1 MWESSS
7 WQKPK
12 QSWDSTG
19 WMDTTSCQATGLSS
33 QSSTD
38 VLVCGSGSVC
48 EPWPSWE
55 EAQTMG
61 SNSKDGNSVVAVKE
75 ETDQEVIPEHFP
87 FLALRIPATLDF
99 AIESDRFAKNRRR
112 IKCDGCPMIVEYH
125 DSMCR
130 YLGQFLHRSMMKG
143 HSYIDLRSYWAA
155 SRFDATFLC
164 IKCLGKDKP
173 EMSEADL
180 KKHFNMF
187 DSSKQERA
195 AKARLNR

>member
-1 MWESSS
+1 M
-7 WQKPK
+7 
-12 QSWDSTG
+12 
-19 WMDTTSCQATGLSS
+19 
-33 QSSTD
+33 
-38 VLVCGSGSVC
+38 
-48 EPWPSWE
+48 
-55 EAQTMG
+55 
-61 SNSKDGNSVVAVKE
+61 VKE
-75 ETDQEVIPEHFP
+75 ETDKEVIPEHFP
-87 FLALRIPATLDF
+87 FIALRIPATLDF
-99 AIESDRFAKNRRR
+99 AIKSDRFAKNRRS

-143 HSYIDLRSYWAA
+143 HSYKDLRSYWAA

-173 EMSEADL
+173 EMSEAEL

-195 AKARLNR
+195 VKAWLNR